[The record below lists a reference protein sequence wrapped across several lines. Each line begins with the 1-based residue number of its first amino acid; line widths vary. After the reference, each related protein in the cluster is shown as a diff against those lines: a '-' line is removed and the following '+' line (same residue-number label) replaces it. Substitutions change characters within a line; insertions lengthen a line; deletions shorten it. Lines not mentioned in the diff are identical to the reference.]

1 MWLITKL
8 IIKKKKNKHNQI
20 VFIAKSKLNSMELL
34 ISKALIN
41 SNISPDEFA
50 LVNNLRK
57 EYEDKK
63 GEIKNLKI

>member
-1 MWLITKL
+1 
-8 IIKKKKNKHNQI
+8 
-20 VFIAKSKLNSMELL
+20 MELL

-57 EYEDKK
+57 EYDDKK
-63 GEIKNLKI
+63 GEIRNLKI

>member
-1 MWLITKL
+1 MWLIIKL

-57 EYEDKK
+57 EYDDKK

>member
-57 EYEDKK
+57 EYDDKK